1 MAIMNKKENKGL
13 KNHCIYTTNIISKNI
28 YKILKEA
35 NVKVNKILDPS
46 VGEGFLTN
54 EFKESVIF
62 GVDIDEK
69 GKDYC
74 NHFYHEDFEFFD
86 KKLDIDLILC
96 NPPFNGHKN
105 RKLYPEVFLKK
116 IVEIYGNNAKIV
128 MIVPSG
134 LRLNQKLKSKRWKWI
149 NENLEIT
156 SILTL
161 PLDVFEGVLFHTEVL
176 FFNIENIK
184 AHYFLDLEL

>member
-1 MAIMNKKENKGL
+1 MDL
-13 KNHCIYTTNIISKNI
+13 KPN
-28 YKILKEA
+28 
-35 NVKVNKILDPS
+35 
-46 VGEGFLTN
+46 
-54 EFKESVIF
+54 
-62 GVDIDEK
+62 
-69 GKDYC
+69 
-74 NHFYHEDFEFFD
+74 

-134 LRLNQKLKSKRWKWI
+134 LRLNQRLKSKRWKWI

-161 PLDVFEGVLFHTEVL
+161 PLDVFEGVLFHTEIL
-176 FFNIENIK
+176 FLLFRFDSV
-184 AHYFLDLEL
+184 HHFG